1 MAPGGGLEVF
11 VRVVQHLV
19 GGDDLVEDI
28 QVTGVDP

>member
-1 MAPGGGLEVF
+1 VCLEEL

-28 QVTGVDP
+28 QVTSVDS